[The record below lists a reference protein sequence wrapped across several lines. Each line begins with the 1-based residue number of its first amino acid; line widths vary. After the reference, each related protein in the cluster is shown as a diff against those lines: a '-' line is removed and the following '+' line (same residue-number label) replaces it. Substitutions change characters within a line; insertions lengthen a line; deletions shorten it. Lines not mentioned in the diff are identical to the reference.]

1 MQLNT
6 NKNTIIVAHRG
17 ASYAAPENTIP
28 SFELAFKENADFIEG
43 DFWLTKD
50 NEIVCLHDP
59 DTKRVSNQNVK
70 VQSATLSELKKI
82 DVGIWKGDQF
92 KGTTIPTLQEV
103 FNVIPK
109 GKGIYIE
116 IKDDRK
122 IFVERLREII
132 NQFDIQKEKIRII
145 AFNPNT
151 VRLAKDILP
160 EIKTYWL
167 FGWYFSK
174 KKCLKSLA
182 QRRLMQTL
190 KTLNCD
196 GIDVNAA
203 PYIDEKLV
211 KSLRE
216 NNLDF
221 CAYDVDK
228 VEDAVRLINLGI
240 DSITTNSPL
249 KIRKEIEVVI
259 ARSDSD
265 ETISKTQ

>member
-1 MQLNT
+1 MTNT

-28 SFELAFKENADFIEG
+28 SFKLAFKEDTDFIEG
-43 DFWLTKD
+43 DFWLTTD
-50 NEIVCLHDP
+50 NEIVCIHDP
-59 DTKRVSNQNVK
+59 DTKRVSKEKVK
-70 VQSATLSELKKI
+70 IQSSTLSDLKKI

-103 FNVIPK
+103 LEIIPE

-122 IFVERLREII
+122 IFIERLRVIL
-132 NQFDIQKEKIRII
+132 NQFKIQKEKIRII

-182 QRRLMQTL
+182 QKRLMQTL
-190 KTLNCD
+190 KTLNSD
-196 GIDVNAA
+196 GIDVNVA

-221 CAYDVDK
+221 GAYDVDK
-228 VEDAVRLINLGI
+228 VEDAIRLINLGI

-249 KIRKEIEVVI
+249 KMREEIKKILKVSE
-259 ARSDSD
+259 
-265 ETISKTQ
+265 

>member
-1 MQLNT
+1 MQINT
-6 NKNTIIVAHRG
+6 NKKNTIIVAHRG

-28 SFELAFKENADFIEG
+28 SFELAFKEDADFIEG

-50 NEIVCLHDP
+50 NEIVCIHDSN
-59 DTKRVSNQNVK
+59 TKRVSNEKIK
-70 VQSATLSELKKI
+70 VQSSTLSELKKL
-82 DVGIWKGDQF
+82 DVGIWKGDQY
-92 KGTTIPTLQEV
+92 KGTTIPTIQEV
-103 FNVIPK
+103 FNIIPK
-109 GKGIYIE
+109 NKGIYIE

-122 IFVERLREII
+122 IFVEKLREII
-132 NQFDIQKEKIRII
+132 NQSKIQNEKIRII

-167 FGWYFSK
+167 FEWYFSK

-182 QRRLMQTL
+182 RRRLMQTL

-203 PYIDEKLV
+203 LYIDEKLV

-228 VEDAVRLINLGI
+228 VEDAIRLINLGI

-249 KIRKEIEVVI
+249 KMKEEIKKNNSRNI
-259 ARSDSD
+259 A
-265 ETISKTQ
+265 

>member
-1 MQLNT
+1 MQINA
-6 NKNTIIVAHRG
+6 NKNIDIVAHRG

-28 SFELAFKENADFIEG
+28 SFELAFRESADFIEG

-50 NEIVCLHDP
+50 NEIVCIHDS
-59 DTKRVSNQNVK
+59 DTKRVSKEKIKLK
-70 VQSATLSELKKI
+70 VRSSTLSELKSVDFGTRK
-82 DVGIWKGDQF
+82 DDQF
-92 KGTTIPTLQEV
+92 KGVKIPTLQEV
-103 FNVIPK
+103 LDIIPK
-109 GKGIYIE
+109 DKGIYIE

-122 IFVERLREII
+122 IFVDRLKEIL
-132 NQFDIQKEKIRII
+132 NQAKIQKEKIRII

-151 VRLAKDILP
+151 VRIAKDILP

-196 GIDVNAA
+196 GINVNAA

-228 VEDAVRLINLGI
+228 VEDAIKLINLGI

-249 KIRKEIEVVI
+249 MIREEIKKYFTADI
-259 ARSDSD
+259 R
-265 ETISKTQ
+265 